1 MKLRYIGTFTTKSVA
16 NSWDEWVPEDRVL
29 KWTETNLQKQAQL
42 KEAHNKKKPAR
53 SSISTSAATDKV
65 HDGESRGR
73 KRARDSSLDKAKVRG
88 YQTSEL
94 DSRCLTRC

>member
-1 MKLRYIGTFTTKSVA
+1 VNLRCIGTFTTNSVMD
-16 NSWDEWVPEDRVL
+16 SWDEWVPEDRVL

-42 KEAHNKKKPAR
+42 KEAHNRKKPVR
-53 SSISTSAATDKV
+53 SSTSTSITTDKA

-88 YQTSEL
+88 HKT
-94 DSRCLTRC
+94 